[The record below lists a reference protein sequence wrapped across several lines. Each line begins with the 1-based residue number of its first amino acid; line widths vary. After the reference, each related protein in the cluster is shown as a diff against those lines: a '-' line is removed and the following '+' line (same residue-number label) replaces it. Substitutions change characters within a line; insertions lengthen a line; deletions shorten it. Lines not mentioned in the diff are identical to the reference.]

1 MVLYDSRNLWS
12 EELCFS
18 KDKINVLDCFKN
30 IKRQLMASRASP
42 ESVHKIHVYYY
53 RL

>member
-18 KDKINVLDCFKN
+18 KINVFDRFKN